1 MKLEVYRRGLK
12 QYTINPEIRNIL
24 FIASEIAKK
33 YNKEVY
39 LVGGQVRD
47 IMLGNE
53 SSDVDFVA
61 VENAMDFLEKL
72 YERIGGEKRYYK
84 NFLSGSIE
92 LKNGINIDV
101 TTARKEIYE
110 NPGALPIVFKGS
122 LLEDVK
128 RRDFTINCLLVDIK
142 KLPDLKILDFVGGI
156 RDLNNKKIRIL
167 HEKSFID
174 DPTRMIR
181 AVRFAYKLGFEI
193 EEDTKKLLFDS
204 VEKGYI
210 RFVSEDRIFRE
221 IVKIFLSNKKYI
233 GIRMLYEYRLFQ
245 NTFLSDYIDEKIIE
259 YFRIIDDEL
268 PLICELYNIT
278 IESMQVINLLVLFH
292 NIGSNYLLGLFDKL
306 NIPKKIRKIIVSIK
320 NNYKYVNNL
329 INEDKISTVTIY
341 KIIDLVNIEG
351 LIYFAITNF
360 DNNIFIKKLIEYSEI
375 YNNMKLFV
383 SGENIKKYDLK
394 PGPIYKR
401 IKDELIFNIIAKKAY
416 TEKEQLEILN
426 DIIEKNKR
434 WYNDGNY

>member
-1 MKLEVYRRGLK
+1 MKLEVYRRELK
-12 QYTINPEIRNIL
+12 QYTINTEIKNIL

-122 LLEDVK
+122 LSEDVK

-142 KLPDLKILDFVGGI
+142 KLPDLEILDFVGGI

-233 GIRMLYEYRLFQ
+233 GIRILYEYRLFQ

-329 INEDKISTVTIY
+329 INKDKISTVTIY

-426 DIIEKNKR
+426 DIIKKNKR
-434 WYNDGNY
+434 WYNDGDN

>member
-1 MKLEVYRRGLK
+1 MKLEVYRRELK

-221 IVKIFLSNKKYI
+221 IVKIFLSNK
-233 GIRMLYEYRLFQ
+233 
-245 NTFLSDYIDEKIIE
+245 
-259 YFRIIDDEL
+259 
-268 PLICELYNIT
+268 NI
-278 IESMQVINLLVLFH
+278 
-292 NIGSNYLLGLFDKL
+292 
-306 NIPKKIRKIIVSIK
+306 
-320 NNYKYVNNL
+320 
-329 INEDKISTVTIY
+329 
-341 KIIDLVNIEG
+341 
-351 LIYFAITNF
+351 
-360 DNNIFIKKLIEYSEI
+360 
-375 YNNMKLFV
+375 
-383 SGENIKKYDLK
+383 
-394 PGPIYKR
+394 
-401 IKDELIFNIIAKKAY
+401 
-416 TEKEQLEILN
+416 
-426 DIIEKNKR
+426 
-434 WYNDGNY
+434 

>member
-1 MKLEVYRRGLK
+1 M
-12 QYTINPEIRNIL
+12 
-24 FIASEIAKK
+24 
-33 YNKEVY
+33 
-39 LVGGQVRD
+39 
-47 IMLGNE
+47 
-53 SSDVDFVA
+53 
-61 VENAMDFLEKL
+61 
-72 YERIGGEKRYYK
+72 
-84 NFLSGSIE
+84 
-92 LKNGINIDV
+92 
-101 TTARKEIYE
+101 
-110 NPGALPIVFKGS
+110 
-122 LLEDVK
+122 
-128 RRDFTINCLLVDIK
+128 
-142 KLPDLKILDFVGGI
+142 
-156 RDLNNKKIRIL
+156 
-167 HEKSFID
+167 
-174 DPTRMIR
+174 
-181 AVRFAYKLGFEI
+181 
-193 EEDTKKLLFDS
+193 
-204 VEKGYI
+204 
-210 RFVSEDRIFRE
+210 
-221 IVKIFLSNKKYI
+221 
-233 GIRMLYEYRLFQ
+233 
-245 NTFLSDYIDEKIIE
+245 
-259 YFRIIDDEL
+259 
-268 PLICELYNIT
+268 
-278 IESMQVINLLVLFH
+278 INLLVLFH

-434 WYNDGNY
+434 WYNDGND